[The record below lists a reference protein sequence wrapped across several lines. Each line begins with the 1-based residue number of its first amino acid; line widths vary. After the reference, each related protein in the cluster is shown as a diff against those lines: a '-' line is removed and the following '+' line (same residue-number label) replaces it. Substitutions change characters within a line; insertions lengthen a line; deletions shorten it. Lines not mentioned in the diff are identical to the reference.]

1 MNTPQK
7 ILPILRFPKFRNG
20 ANWNMDKFCDL
31 FHILSNNTLSRSEL
45 SNGKGDVY
53 NIHYGDVLIKFNE
66 YLDVKKEKLPYI
78 KDKTKAERY
87 KIAYLK
93 DGDVVMADTAEDET
107 AGKCTEVINVG
118 DTIVVAGL
126 HTIPCRPRKM
136 FARAYLGY
144 YMNSKVFHDRL
155 LPIMQGAKV
164 TSIPKSSLQN
174 IPLVYPQDLEE
185 QQKIAECLSSI
196 DEEISAVKEKI
207 NQLKEHKKGLMQKL
221 FPIAGKFVPE
231 VRFPEFRKDGAWK
244 EESLG
249 CCYKLKGGYAF
260 KSSMFQKNGIP
271 IIRISNIPMD
281 SLFIDLSD
289 CVYYEKI
296 PNDKAFIVNNGDLLL
311 AMSGATT
318 GKTAIYKQNKPAY
331 LNQRVGVFKSI
342 KSTNCYLFLCQWVK
356 TYSYDKQLSSLLT
369 AGAQPNISS
378 NDIETLLFQYPKHLG
393 EQQKIAECLSS
404 IDEQISLYEKKVTLL
419 ELHKKGL
426 MQRLFPKL

>member
-1 MNTPQK
+1 MMSDMAKEFNMKGVGKKMLVPE
-7 ILPILRFPKFRNG
+7 LRFPEFKKDGEWSRE
-20 ANWNMDKFCDL
+20 K
-31 FHILSNNTLSRSEL
+31 LSNIAKTFSGGTPSVNNRAYYNGDIPFIRSGEIDNDTTEL
-45 SNGKGDVY
+45 FLTHLGVEKSSAKIVEKGTILYALYGATSGEVAISKIKGAINQAVLAIIPDVKY
-53 NIHYGDVLIKFNE
+53 STGYIFQFL
-66 YLDVKKEKLPYI
+66 KKEK
-78 KDKTKAERY
+78 A
-87 KIAYLK
+87 
-93 DGDVVMADTAEDET
+93 
-107 AGKCTEVINVG
+107 VIVNNFLQG
-118 DTIVVAGL
+118 GQGNLSGTIINNL
-126 HTIPCRPRKM
+126 
-136 FARAYLGY
+136 
-144 YMNSKVFHDRL
+144 
-155 LPIMQGAKV
+155 
-164 TSIPKSSLQN
+164 SISFPS
-174 IPLVYPQDLEE
+174 YAE

-196 DEEISAVKEKI
+196 DEEISAIKEKI
-207 NQLKEHKKGLMQKL
+207 DQLKEHKKGLMQKL

-244 EESLG
+244 EEVLG

-260 KSSMFQKNGIP
+260 KSSMFQNNGIP
-271 IIRISNIPMD
+271 IVRISNIPIN
-281 SLFIDLSD
+281 SLFVDLSD
-289 CVYYEKI
+289 CVYYKEI
-296 PNDKAFIVNNGDLLL
+296 PNDKTFIINNGDLLL

-404 IDEQISLYEKKVTLL
+404 IDELIGLYEKKVTLL
-419 ELHKKGL
+419 EQHKKGL